1 MARVWQL
8 TPGPADQPDVF
19 YAGVEPAALFR
30 SDDGARTFSLMRGL
44 WDHPHRPK
52 WVPGGGGM
60 CLHTILVHPTDP
72 QRLLIAVS
80 AAGVYRSDD
89 GGETWSAS
97 NRGIVVPFMPDAPAP
112 EFGQCVHKVARDA
125 DDPDRLVPP
134 APRRHLQQ

>member
-1 MARVWQL
+1 
-8 TPGPADQPDVF
+8 
-19 YAGVEPAALFR
+19 
-30 SDDGARTFSLMRGL
+30 
-44 WDHPHRPK
+44 
-52 WVPGGGGM
+52 M

-125 DDPDRLVPP
+125 DPDASTSSTTEGSIPVTTAVTPGSR
-134 APRRHLQQ
+134 